1 MAHRF
6 VFWQNMN
13 SMHQSAFLNALA
25 ERHEVTLVTTE
36 SDSGRSV
43 MGWEEPRLPNV
54 RILSFDAI
62 DWKALV
68 RSRRGPGDW
77 HVFAGLQAFRKVHAA
92 FVYALALDCR
102 TGLYAE
108 PLRMGGLAGLLKR
121 MRGTIDGRRFGDRV
135 GFVLCIGRES
145 KRQFLQWGFPAERLH
160 DWAYVTE
167 FREALVP
174 VEPREDGV
182 RGIFPASLI
191 HRKGADLLVEAVE
204 RLKGI
209 RGLRIDAYCID
220 PKETTPWQRS
230 LMERAD
236 RSGILRIRPFIGNRS
251 LLNEMSHSDF
261 TLLPSRFDGWGAVV
275 NESLSVGT
283 PLIVSRYCG
292 ASGLLEGRPWMGRVL
307 EDLDPASIAHSIEE
321 AALSGRV
328 ECDQRKR
335 ITEWAHDAISGERLS
350 EYFMGVVAASETG
363 GASPRAPWESAA
375 TRTHRLKTPSW
386 R

>member
-1 MAHRF
+1 
-6 VFWQNMN
+6 MN

-43 MGWEEPRLPNV
+43 MGWEEPGLPNV

-92 FVYALALDCR
+92 FVYALALECR

-145 KRQFLQWGFPAERLH
+145 KRQFLQWGFPSDRLY

-167 FREALVP
+167 FREALQSG
-174 VEPREDGV
+174 EPGEAGV

-204 RLKGI
+204 RLKGLQ
-209 RGLRIDAYCID
+209 GLRIDAYCID
-220 PKETTPWQRS
+220 QKAITPWQRC
-230 LMERAD
+230 LMERAEKG
-236 RSGILRIRPFIGNRS
+236 GILRIHPFIGNRS
-251 LLNEMSHSDF
+251 LLTEMANSDF

-283 PLIVSRYCG
+283 PVIVSRYCG
-292 ASGLLEGRPWMGRVL
+292 ASELLEGRPWMGQVL
-307 EDLDPASIAHSIEE
+307 DDLDPSSIARAIEE

-328 ECDQRKR
+328 ESDRRKR
-335 ITEWAHDAISGERLS
+335 ITEWAQDAIAGERIS
-350 EYFMGVVAASETG
+350 RYFMDVVTCSETG
-363 GASPRAPWESAA
+363 GVPLRAPWDSAA
-375 TRTHRLKTPSW
+375 TPVHQLKTQS
-386 R
+386 